1 MKSAAGLVF
10 FVLQVGCAGIAC
22 AAGPADDAKAVAQ
35 CVDKAQKDDRF
46 PGACIGVV
54 ADPCIKAAGDADGA
68 RACAKRELA
77 VWRERLKKAIAAIG
91 KNGPKQMAAA
101 VAAAQKSLAAAQDS
115 LCPQFNG
122 LDPGMSMGGEDYC
135 RLQETARR
143 VLVLER
149 LAAAVSEH

>member
-1 MKSAAGLVF
+1 MKSAG
-10 FVLQVGCAGIAC
+10 VLIVVMQVGWLGVAG

-35 CVDKAQKDDRF
+35 CVEKAQTNDQF
-46 PGACIGVV
+46 PGACIGMV
-54 ADPCIKAAGDADGA
+54 ADPCIKNAASPDAA
-68 RACAKRELA
+68 KACAKRELA
-77 VWRERLKKAIAAIG
+77 VWRARLTKAIALIG
-91 KNGPKQMAAA
+91 KSGPKQMAPA
-101 VAAAQKSLAAAQDS
+101 VAAAQKSLAASQDS

-143 VLVLER
+143 ALVLER